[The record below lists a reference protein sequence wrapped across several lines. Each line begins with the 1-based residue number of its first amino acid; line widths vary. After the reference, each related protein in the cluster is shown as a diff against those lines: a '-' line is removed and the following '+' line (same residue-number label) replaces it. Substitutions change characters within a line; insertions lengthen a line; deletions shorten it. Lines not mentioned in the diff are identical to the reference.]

1 MTDDAT
7 TFAALAALPA
17 RFQWCCERRTAFAP
31 LPDFDP
37 RTVRECLSSTSW
49 EIMISQN
56 NVTLHG
62 EGATLS
68 AAYADL
74 RAQLVAFGEIL

>member
-1 MTDDAT
+1 MDDAT

-17 RFQWCCERRTAFAP
+17 RFQWCTERRS
-31 LPDFDP
+31 LPHAD
-37 RTVRECLSSTSW
+37 RSHHSTTLVLW
-49 EIMISQN
+49 EIMI
-56 NVTLHG
+56 TLDDPDDYDFRLRG
-62 EGATLS
+62 EGATLA